1 MFVADR
7 MTPNPVTISPDT
19 TVTAAQEMM
28 KNNRF
33 RRLPVMDGEKLVG
46 WVTEEDLRQVAP
58 SSATTLSVYEI
69 NYLLA
74 KLKIVD
80 VMIKDVIVVK
90 ADAPIEEAA
99 LLMLQYKIG
108 GMPVL
113 DADEKVVGVVTET
126 DIFKAFLEMSGV
138 ATDKTTRFTL
148 KVSDRVGVLEALGG
162 LFARKGLSIAS
173 IAVYQTTEDAVK
185 LILRVRG
192 AEEETR
198 AAIPDIENLG
208 IEIIAVHFLAGGK

>member
-19 TVTAAQEMM
+19 TVTAAKEMM
-28 KNNRF
+28 KNNHF
-33 RRLPVMDGEKLVG
+33 RRLPVMDQERLVG
-46 WVTEEDLRQVAP
+46 WVTEDDLRQVAP

-74 KLKIVD
+74 KLKVSD

-99 LLMLQYKIG
+99 LLMLQHKIG

-113 DADEKVVGVVTET
+113 DAEEKVVGVVTET

-138 ATDKTTRFTL
+138 ATQKTTRFTL
-148 KVSDRVGVLEALGG
+148 KVTDKVGVLEALGG
-162 LFARKGLSIAS
+162 LFARKDLSIAS
-173 IAVYQTTEDAVK
+173 IAVYQTAEDAVK

-192 AEEETR
+192 DEAETR

-208 IEIIAVHFLAGGK
+208 IEIVAVHYLDGGK

>member
-7 MTPNPVTISPDT
+7 MTPNPMTISPDT
-19 TVTAAQEMM
+19 TVIAAQEMM
-28 KNNRF
+28 KNNHF
-33 RRLPVMDGEKLVG
+33 RRLPVMDGGKLVG

-74 KLKIVD
+74 KLKIAD

-113 DADEKVVGVVTET
+113 DSEEKVGVITET

-148 KVSDRVGVLEALGG
+148 KVSDKVGVLEALGG

-198 AAIPDIENLG
+198 AAIPDIEDLG
-208 IEIIAVHFLAGGK
+208 IEIVAVHFLAGGK